1 MITYKSI
8 SKELRLL
15 IAEKQADCKS
25 EKEMNKAINDAREDI
40 NKKYGKDWRDLKEHH
55 DIPKF
60 R

>member
-15 IAEKQADCKS
+15 IAEKHSTCKT
-25 EKEMNKAINDAREDI
+25 EKEMNKAINDAREEI
-40 NKKYGKDWRDLKEHH
+40 NKKYGSDWRDLKVHH
-55 DIPKF
+55 DISKF